1 MLDKKPSLLTSNYNE
16 MKSLKGLD
24 KLNYNSEMSKAVPMT
39 TPRTNIEKV
48 IETLKEISDE
58 FDLDED
64 YDFKAKTQW
73 VIKEIVSNKMFKFE
87 ENSDTSKEQNM
98 LFQLYSPDFEE
109 NTVQKMN
116 NSELSIN
123 DDDLEEEKENFNI
136 VINCPKTIK
145 EEKVLPYI
153 PLDSFGVNFD
163 VFEYA
168 EKASREKMLYQVFN
182 SCLSYKD
189 ISSLLKED
197 CIAPFIEEL
206 RLGYISE
213 PGAYYHNVIY
223 LFLSLRIFMQQ
234 TSYKVLSISV

>member
-1 MLDKKPSLLTSNYNE
+1 MQEKKTCLLTSNYNE
-16 MKSLKGLD
+16 VKGLKGLD
-24 KLNYNSEMSKAVPMT
+24 KLNYSSEMNKAVPMT

-48 IETLKEISDE
+48 IEILKEISDE

-109 NTVQKMN
+109 NTVQKLN
-116 NSELSIN
+116 TSELSIN
-123 DDDLEEEKENFNI
+123 EEDLEEDKENYNI
-136 VINCPKTIK
+136 MINCPKAVKDDKI
-145 EEKVLPYI
+145 LPYI
-153 PLDSFGVNFD
+153 PLEKFGVRFD

-168 EKASREKMLYQVFN
+168 EKASHEKMLYQVFN
-182 SCLSYKD
+182 SSLSYKD
-189 ISSLLKED
+189 ISSLLKET

-206 RLGYISE
+206 RLGYTSE
-213 PGAYYHNVIY
+213 AGAFYHNVRNFYYNMKIG
-223 LFLSLRIFMQQ
+223 FSCFRCA
-234 TSYKVLSISV
+234 SRSS